1 MKEIILIPKERI
13 NIINENLIKE
23 LEKLNV
29 KINVQDNSIEID
41 GEGLELYQ
49 AKNIIKAIGRGF
61 SPERAFRLLNEEE
74 QLEIIELKEYTENKI
89 KNIKS
94 RVIGSEG
101 KTRMII
107 EKDTKASV
115 SVYGKTIS
123 IIGEFEQI
131 KKAKEAIDM
140 LIRGAKHSKVYRFLG
155 ERNGL

>member
-1 MKEIILIPKERI
+1 MKEIVLIPKERI
-13 NIINENLIKE
+13 NIINDNVIKE

-29 KINVQDNSIEID
+29 EINIKDNSIEID
-41 GEGLELYQ
+41 GDGLELYQ
-49 AKNIIKAIGRGF
+49 AKNIVKAIGRGF

-74 QLEIIELKEYTENKI
+74 QLEVIELKEYTENKI

-155 ERNGL
+155 E